1 MANRQ
6 ILTPEWLVTNAKL
19 AHTGVDVKTT
29 PREILTHFD
38 KERRHPDTILSI
50 RKALR
55 KLQVKTSPRFYS
67 VNLDSQISILPSD
80 KRPTEE
86 EPKEDSRQP
95 IITFGMLKCVE
106 QQRELRIPAPT
117 LPNGE
122 PARQP
127 YPKWILGPQEPIE
140 SAVVLLAQKNV
151 DYVPVGI
158 DETKIMGVIC
168 WDDIAMQG
176 FLNRDKKVIKCG
188 SCCSDPIFVQD
199 CDSVYDKKQE
209 MTESGYV
216 IVRDEPG
223 RCFAVVSAS
232 DLAVELLRLTESF
245 LLLQEIENLIRQI
258 IAFTD
263 PSIEELIAPAWE
275 KRKQRIK
282 SIDDLQFEEYK
293 GVLLHPPI
301 FERLTKELMISG
313 ILVEQIAN
321 EHIETVR
328 NIRNKVLHFHPDEN
342 SDLVQKT
349 LSNTRDMLIKL
360 VTSLEANS

>member
-1 MANRQ
+1 MANQQ
-6 ILTPEWLVTNAKL
+6 IFTPEWLVENSKR
-19 AHTGVDVKTT
+19 AHAGVDVNTT
-29 PREILTHFD
+29 PRELLAHFD

-67 VNLDSQISILPSD
+67 VNLDTQISILPSD
-80 KRPTEE
+80 KRLSED

-106 QQRELRIPAPT
+106 QQRELRTPAPT

-122 PARQP
+122 PSRKP

-140 SAVVLLAQKNV
+140 SAVVLLAQKDV
-151 DYVPVGI
+151 DYVPVGN
-158 DETKIMGVIC
+158 DESRIMGVIS
-168 WDDIAMQG
+168 WDDLAMQG

-188 SCCSDPIFVQD
+188 SICSDPIFVQD

-209 MTESGYV
+209 MTENGYV

-232 DLAVELLRLTESF
+232 DLAVELLRMTESF

-275 KRKQRIK
+275 KRKLRIK

-301 FERLTKELMISG
+301 LERLTKELMISG

-321 EHIETVR
+321 EHIEAVR
-328 NIRNKVLHFHPDEN
+328 IIRNKVLHFHPDEN

-349 LSNTRDMLIKL
+349 LSNTRDMLIRL
-360 VTSLEANS
+360 VSSLEANS